1 MNDEWS
7 TLYRSPQEVLLNYKI
22 SALDCRF
29 SEKMDNFSP
38 IEPVFIEPEVRSQF
52 ISFVNSD
59 NRTDTNDVSE
69 TEIWKWL
76 RTPPLETIVRCL
88 ILILLDNICFT
99 DGYCLE

>member
-1 MNDEWS
+1 
-7 TLYRSPQEVLLNYKI
+7 
-22 SALDCRF
+22 
-29 SEKMDNFSP
+29 MDNFSP
-38 IEPVFIEPEVRSQF
+38 IDPVFIEPEVRSQF

-88 ILILLDNICFT
+88 ILTYLLLYYSIISALLT
-99 DGYCLE
+99 DVF